1 MNWLT
6 KAIRLG
12 EKIKKVLK
20 KEHQKKKLK
29 ILIGQVV
36 AKVQF

>member
-6 KAIRLG
+6 KAIKFG

-20 KEHQKKKLK
+20 KDLQKKKLK